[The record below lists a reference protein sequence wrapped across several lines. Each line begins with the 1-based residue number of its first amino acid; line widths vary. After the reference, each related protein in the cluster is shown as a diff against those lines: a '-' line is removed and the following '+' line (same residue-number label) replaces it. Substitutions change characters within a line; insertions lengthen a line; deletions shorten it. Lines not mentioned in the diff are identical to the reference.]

1 MLSVLRRSMAGEV
14 RPEIAESCAPDEY
27 SYARGELLRVALGVC
42 GTMRRALCVEEGAAS
57 EVSPRPRP

>member
-1 MLSVLRRSMAGEV
+1 MAGEV